1 MAPLPRL
8 ERGTVGLEDQKISV
22 PPVYREQWCL
32 PTPIYWG
39 KNFQAVHRFYNVIRI
54 LHQNCTRNIK
64 GKATRTIDLTCE
76 PSGQKP
82 LSRSSRIPDFTNRM
96 VSSMLVAV

>member
-64 GKATRTIDLTCE
+64 GKATRTIDLTDVN
-76 PSGQKP
+76 PAVKNPYRGP
-82 LSRSSRIPDFTNRM
+82 HGSRILRTVWSAPCW
-96 VSSMLVAV
+96 